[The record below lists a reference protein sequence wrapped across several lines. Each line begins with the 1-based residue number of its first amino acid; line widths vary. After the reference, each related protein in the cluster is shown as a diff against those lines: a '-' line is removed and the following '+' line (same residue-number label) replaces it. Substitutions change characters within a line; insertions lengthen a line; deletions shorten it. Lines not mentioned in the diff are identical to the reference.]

1 MPVMMLSVY
10 LTVTPPPAPPAPSSP
25 ALPLALVLSASLGG
39 ALVLALLTALL
50 ALHWHRT
57 RRAKKASAVLSAVG
71 ASEALLPAEALN
83 TAPVFEDY
91 QLADDGPGGR
101 GFPDRKAS
109 LERLSSFDE
118 VD

>member
-1 MPVMMLSVY
+1 MRILHVLRSIQ
-10 LTVTPPPAPPAPSSP
+10 TRHTTASSSIQTR
-25 ALPLALVLSASLGG
+25 A
-39 ALVLALLTALL
+39 ALLTALL
-50 ALHWHRT
+50 ALYWHRT

-83 TAPVFEDY
+83 TAPVVEDY